1 MAHLRDFVGS
11 SWRSCSP
18 SCLSCSPSWRRH
30 GQQFEAK
37 CHLRANIIEDSP
49 QDASATPSE
58 HPKSAKKTKL
68 SDIIEAIDENLQI
81 TKCSGND
88 FGCSQKKHSSK
99 CLTHNLWVEL
109 GDHLYSFFNSITLD
123 DVINNNLRR
132 TNNVIKLNKT
142 ILKETG
148 KEKKFN

>member
-1 MAHLRDFVGS
+1 MGVRG
-11 SWRSCSP
+11 P
-18 SCLSCSPSWRRH
+18 KGGYKLS
-30 GQQFEAK
+30 
-37 CHLRANIIEDSP
+37 N
-49 QDASATPSE
+49 
-58 HPKSAKKTKL
+58 SAKKTKL